1 MGPNLLNNVLCCG
14 ERYLHSS
21 LSDRTDEIF
30 DRLLYCWPHVRLQ
43 LRESLEESDTWVD
56 VNQRTHVGENS
67 ADCLILVKSWVL
79 GHYRR

>member
-21 LSDRTDEIF
+21 LCDRTDEIF
-30 DRLLYCWPHVRLQ
+30 DRLLNRWPHVRLQ

-56 VNQRTHVGENS
+56 VNQRTHVGENC
-67 ADCLILVKSWVL
+67 ADCLILVESWVL
-79 GHYRR
+79 GNYRR